1 MNNVS
6 KVLVAA
12 FAGALAGVA
21 AGFLLA
27 PTSGKDTRDKLGEKT
42 DEVINYLSEFS
53 NKLKDQADEML
64 VKAKEQQK
72 VVQAKITK
80 NEAE

>member
-12 FAGALAGVA
+12 FTGALAGVA

-27 PTSGKDTRDKLGEKT
+27 PTSGKETRDKLGEKT
-42 DEVINYLSEFS
+42 DEVIDYLSDFS
-53 NKLKDQADEML
+53 DKLKAQADDVL

-72 VVQAKITK
+72 VIQTKISKTS
-80 NEAE
+80 EE